1 MTQISL
7 PTLSPVARILWI
19 LLVVLVGGY
28 LLGRWLNQ
36 RRSKAIGEWLQS
48 GVKVLGTQTS
58 WKFPGGVSS
67 SAEVTI
73 NNAIAPFR
81 EVVISYH
88 LLTREIP
95 FLWGVE
101 LLRGKRDTLVMRADL
116 RANPRQEFEVVPL
129 HGVLRRTLD
138 QHPAEHPWRWAEMPS
153 GLGMAARN
161 QAGERIETG
170 VRAFLDRF
178 GGSVQR
184 LSLRERS
191 PNLVLFVR
199 VPGVQG
205 APAKEF
211 LQAVRR
217 LVDQPEGKKG

>member
-19 LLVVLVGGY
+19 LLVVLVAGY
-28 LLGRWLNQ
+28 LLGRWLNR

-48 GVKVLGTQTS
+48 GVRVLGTQTS
-58 WKFPGGVSS
+58 WKFPGGVTSG
-67 SAEVTI
+67 AEVTI
-73 NNAIAPFR
+73 INAGAPFR
-81 EVVISYH
+81 QVEISYH

-101 LLRGKRDTLVMRADL
+101 LLQGKRDTLAVRADL
-116 RANPRQEFEVVPL
+116 RAKPRQEFEVVPL
-129 HGVLRRTLD
+129 RGPLRQTLD
-138 QHPAEHPWRWAEMPS
+138 QHAGEHPWRWAEMSS
-153 GLGMAARN
+153 GLGMATRA
-161 QAGERIETG
+161 QAGDRIEAG

-184 LSLRERS
+184 LSLRERN

-217 LVDQPEGKKG
+217 LVDEPEGKKG